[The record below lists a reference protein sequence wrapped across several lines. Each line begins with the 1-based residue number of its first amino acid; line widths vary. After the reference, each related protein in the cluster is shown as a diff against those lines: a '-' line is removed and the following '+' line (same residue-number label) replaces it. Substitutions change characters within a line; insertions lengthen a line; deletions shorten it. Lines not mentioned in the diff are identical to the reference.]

1 MKMQFDGFVLK
12 YFFDMETKFY
22 IVWAIVLIL
31 AFIVFVAFIL
41 LIIKSKKWSE
51 REDLKQIAMAIV
63 SSLSLLIVT
72 IAVMGLQKQANI
84 EEERKKADINE
95 KMIVY
100 RDFLNELDTILLDK
114 KINKNEEY
122 ELQIKLSYLSL
133 HVKKPEN
140 MVTIS
145 KAIADIVTKIK
156 NEHNED
162 KGIMIELMEI
172 TDAMYEEL
180 HGEGITTQSKN
191 QTLEDIRDEMVLEFY
206 CINVPPEDIASY
218 LYVVRRIRDI
228 KKIMANKKEEN
239 NKKGNGE
246 KPLYDKQWV
255 YNGYTLVHDLYTD
268 WDKREEKFVYNERP
282 HKYAV
287 DLKFNTKGDS
297 VYIELF
303 SRKNSKEET
312 NNIIVNLIKDT
323 TIKHSYFYDYQKD
336 SINSIMGNGHYTY
349 ARWKTKDMN
358 NDTIAQEITV
368 LLKAMDKCRVQ
379 E

>member
-1 MKMQFDGFVLK
+1 
-12 YFFDMETKFY
+12 METKFY
-22 IVWAIVLIL
+22 IVWAIVLLL

-100 RDFLNELDTILLDK
+100 RDFLSELDTILHDK

-133 HVKKPEN
+133 HVKEPEN

-218 LYVVRRIRDI
+218 LYIVRRIRDI

-323 TIKHSYFYDYQKD
+323 TIKHSYLYDYQKD